1 MKEQKVQGRNRTAN
15 RPMDRSPGRRFSGRS
30 GSLPKIFCLGSLAG
44 CLVLGGCGGLQNQ
57 KPDLEP
63 YTELTMPEP
72 SHGTEICGPT
82 ARCLS
87 PYTEK
92 LAVPVEEVRVYYA
105 AHDGQMR
112 FQTMSLLMTTDSVF
126 RAWTELN
133 GLEDEKLTESRRT
146 IPETE
151 SSDEEGDPSLPE
163 VLQLAVSA
171 QLAQK
176 LRGPGSIWNTGL
188 SGNGLYESLCKT
200 FQEIW
205 PDTELRVV
213 TEEEAA
219 RQKIRPCYECGPFE
233 DCIAGC
239 GTFRIYWMDQKG
251 QLQNSTLQLTDNPE
265 GVFRAWALLNW
276 TEEAELLSFQYGEDS
291 ADLKIHGRNW
301 FGRLT
306 YESGQ
311 QEKDFK
317 IRMTLSPAFEQGK
330 YQPGKENLVKSLR
343 STFMEYLP
351 ASEVMVTI
359 DWKAQDHQEDAS

>member
-15 RPMDRSPGRRFSGRS
+15 RSMDRTPGKRFYGWR
-30 GSLPKIFCLGSLAG
+30 GALPGKFCLGSLAG
-44 CLVLGGCGGLQNQ
+44 CLVLGGCGRFQNQ

-63 YTELTMPEP
+63 CTELTMPEV

-105 AHDGQMR
+105 APDGQMR
-112 FQTMSLLMTTDSVF
+112 FQTMSLLMTKDSVF
-126 RAWTELN
+126 RAWAELN

-151 SSDEEGDPSLPE
+151 SSDEEEDPGIPE

-171 QLAQK
+171 ELAQK

-188 SGNGLYESLCKT
+188 SRNALYESLSKT

-219 RQKIRPCYECGPFE
+219 RQKIRPCHECGPFE

-276 TEEAELLSFQYGEDS
+276 TEEAELLSFQYGED
-291 ADLKIHGRNW
+291 AQDRKV
-301 FGRLT
+301 FGQGLLAREMT
-306 YESGQ
+306 ESSVEG
-311 QEKDFK
+311 KDFK
-317 IRMTLSPAFEQGK
+317 IHMTLSPAFEKGK
-330 YQPGKENLVKSLR
+330 YEPGKENLVKSLR

-359 DWKAQDHQEDAS
+359 DWHALDHQESAS